1 MPPGACCSGD
11 IVSVTITDKPGV
23 VFIKVKS
30 LLGDFEN
37 FSIPQGLNE
46 RFNLAAVQ
54 LLHDILTELLQKK
67 IAAQPAISG
76 VHTEHFRRVVLKE
89 WFSIRLLAFLFGMIV
104 P

>member
-1 MPPGACCSGD
+1 VSG
-11 IVSVTITDKPGV
+11 SVKKLHPYLLEAATDV
-23 VFIKVKS
+23 LIS
-30 LLGDFEN
+30 
-37 FSIPQGLNE
+37 PQGLNE
-46 RFNLAAVQ
+46 RFNPAAVQ
-54 LLHDILTELLQKK
+54 LLHDILTKLLQKK